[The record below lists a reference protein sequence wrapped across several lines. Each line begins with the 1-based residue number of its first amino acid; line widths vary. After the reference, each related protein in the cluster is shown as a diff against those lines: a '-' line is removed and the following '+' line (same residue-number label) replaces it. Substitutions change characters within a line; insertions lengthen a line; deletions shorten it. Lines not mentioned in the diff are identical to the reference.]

1 MPSIKDSLS
10 STPAGP
16 SSAPTPSSTVP
27 STAVHETL
35 HGAAAALSSQ
45 GLDLCPHCFREMKH
59 CNERFEFA

>member
-1 MPSIKDSLS
+1 MPSFKDSIS

-16 SSAPTPSSTVP
+16 SAAPTPSSSVAPT
-27 STAVHETL
+27 STHETL